1 MNSLKI
7 IDDEYNA
14 VLKSLMDE
22 KMQYLDEVSFL
33 DNSVHARI
41 ERRYNDIQKSLMD
54 EKMQKLEEALT
65 EYCRK

>member
-7 IDDEYNA
+7 IDDHYNA
-14 VLKSLMDE
+14 LL
-22 KMQYLDEVSFL
+22 
-33 DNSVHARI
+33 
-41 ERRYNDIQKSLMD
+41 KSLMD